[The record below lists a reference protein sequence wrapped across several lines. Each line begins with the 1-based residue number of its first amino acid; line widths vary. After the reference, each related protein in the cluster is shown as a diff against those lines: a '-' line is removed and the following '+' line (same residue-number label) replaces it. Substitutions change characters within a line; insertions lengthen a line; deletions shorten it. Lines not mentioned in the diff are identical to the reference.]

1 MASEEVDVAET
12 DVVLDDDITEQ
23 QKDHDATEEL
33 RRIEE
38 DVKREAEQYV
48 EAVDSDGNEQ
58 ASVEAAATA
67 FDFEQA
73 EIETA
78 MLEGEAE
85 ENSRA

>member
-1 MASEEVDVAET
+1 MASVEVDLVET
-12 DVVLDDDITEQ
+12 DVVLDEGMTER
-23 QKDHDATEEL
+23 QKDHDAAEDL
-33 RRIEE
+33 KRIEE

-48 EAVDSDGNEQ
+48 EAVDGDGNEQ
-58 ASVEAAATA
+58 ASVEAATTA

>member
-1 MASEEVDVAET
+1 MASVEVDLVET
-12 DVVLDDDITEQ
+12 DVVIDEGMTER
-23 QKDHDATEEL
+23 QKDHDAAEDL
-33 RRIEE
+33 KRIEE

-48 EAVDSDGNEQ
+48 EAVDGDGNEQ

>member
-1 MASEEVDVAET
+1 MASVEVDLVET
-12 DVVLDDDITEQ
+12 DVVLDEGMTER
-23 QKDHDATEEL
+23 QKDHDAAEDL
-33 RRIEE
+33 KRIEE

>member
-48 EAVDSDGNEQ
+48 EAVDGDGNEQ

-73 EIETA
+73 ELETA